1 MSECC
6 SKDNQKGEFKSTQ
19 KISEGNGIIPLKYLR
34 KITINLENQK
44 HLYSGL
50 KVKKCLYK

>member
-19 KISEGNGIIPLKYLR
+19 KISEGNGIIPLKYLW